1 MLQLG
6 EKLERPAASTPPR
19 HSAQLRPQADV
30 PQEALRF
37 RIFQSDPP
45 TPGSGQERLE
55 QGRQVRRRLTSPR
68 SRERPFSVQP
78 GWNRVGAHW
87 AVRGKGA
94 GLVEIVGGA
103 YGGRGR

>member
-1 MLQLG
+1 M
-6 EKLERPAASTPPR
+6 
-19 HSAQLRPQADV
+19 
-30 PQEALRF
+30 
-37 RIFQSDPP
+37 
-45 TPGSGQERLE
+45 
-55 QGRQVRRRLTSPR
+55 RRRLTSPR

-103 YGGRGR
+103 YGGRGRTLWEQWAGREEGVGQSGGNKGGPVGNRGRAV